1 MREVILNSYREA
13 IRDRVLL
20 VVLAFGVAMI
30 FSSLII
36 GPLTLGEEIRL
47 AKDIGLG
54 SILFFGLLIILF
66 IGNRVLY
73 RELNE
78 KTCYL
83 ILTRPITRFQFIA
96 GKAIGLF
103 LTILVTSLILGI
115 IFISYISLLTGSLQ
129 ITAFLAVIG
138 VIFQLTMLVG
148 IVILAATFLN
158 PFLGSLFTIFVYI
171 FGQMIPRAILL
182 AKFYKHLAIARILS
196 IFHYIFPDLTYLD
209 FRELLIYNNPI
220 PLERIL
226 FGFSYA
232 ICYSL
237 VMVLVAGLIFE
248 RKDL

>member
-1 MREVILNSYREA
+1 MKEVVLNSYREA
-13 IRDRVLL
+13 IRDHVLL
-20 VVLAFGVAMI
+20 VVLAFGIVMI

-47 AKDIGLG
+47 AKGIGLG

-66 IGNRVLY
+66 IGNRTLY

-103 LTILVTSLILGI
+103 LTTLVTSLILGI
-115 IFISYISLLTGSLQ
+115 IFISYISLLTGTFQL
-129 ITAFLAVIG
+129 TALLAVIG
-138 VIFQLTMLVG
+138 IVFQLTMLVG
-148 IVILAATFLN
+148 VVILAATFLN
-158 PFLGSLFTIFVYI
+158 PFLGSVFTIFVYI
-171 FGQMIPRAILL
+171 LGQMIPRAIPL
-182 AKFYKHLAIARILS
+182 AKFYKHHAIAKILS
-196 IFHYIFPDLTYLD
+196 LFHYIFPDLTYLD
-209 FRELLIYNNPI
+209 FREMLIYNNPM
-220 PLERIL
+220 PLDRLL

-237 VMVLVAGLIFE
+237 VLVFVAGLIFE
-248 RKDL
+248 QKDL